1 MKYTNEHG
9 LDPIVCAWLEADD
22 YDRIEGVYSATQLMK
37 AVRMVVLEKRHADEL
52 EIDISDLIASR
63 YGTSLHDSFEK
74 IDIPNAIQEERFFT
88 ELNGEKISGK
98 PDIIQID
105 GKTFV
110 IWDIK
115 STSVWTYIYKSREED
130 YRIQLSIYRWLAIK
144 GKSENVLTNI
154 PEKASTKGKTIYL
167 FTDWSKSKAKQGGNY
182 PPIRIVVE
190 DIELMDEA
198 DTEQYILSRLELFN
212 AHMDTLEPDLPA
224 CTEDELW
231 TNYIIRKEGRK
242 SDVKKFNNREEAA
255 EFLAN
260 MDDKH
265 YLQLKHNR
273 CDYCVVTQFCSQ
285 YKQLLSENLVAE

>member
-22 YDRIEGVYSATQLMK
+22 YDRVEGVYSATQIMK
-37 AVRMVVLEKRHADEL
+37 AVRMVVLEQRHADEL

-74 IDIPNAIQEERFFT
+74 IDIPNAIQEERFFA

-98 PDIIQID
+98 PDILQVVD
-105 GKTFV
+105 GNHMV
-110 IWDIK
+110 LWDIK
-115 STSVWTYIYKSREED
+115 STSVWTWVYGSRKADYIK
-130 YRIQLSIYRWLAIK
+130 QCSIYRWIVQQQNDGSLVSQDAKI
-144 GKSENVLTNI
+144 
-154 PEKASTKGKTIYL
+154 IYI
-167 FTDWSKSKAKQGGNY
+167 FTDWSRSKAKQGGNY

-190 DIELMDEA
+190 DVELMDDA

-212 AHMDTLEPDLPA
+212 AHMETLEPDLPI

-242 SDVKKFNNREEAA
+242 SDVKKFNNREDAE
-255 EFLAN
+255 EFLTG
-260 MDDKH
+260 MDDQH
-265 YLQLKHNR
+265 FLQLKYNR
-273 CDYCVVTQFCSQ
+273 CNYCAVTPFCSQ
-285 YKQLLSENLVAE
+285 FKELEEQGLIAE